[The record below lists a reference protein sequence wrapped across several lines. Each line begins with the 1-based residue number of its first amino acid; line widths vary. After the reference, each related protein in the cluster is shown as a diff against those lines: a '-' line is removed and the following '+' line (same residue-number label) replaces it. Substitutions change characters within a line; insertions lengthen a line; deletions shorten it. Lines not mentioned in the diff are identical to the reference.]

1 MFDQKFLHGGPEH
14 HRGGGD
20 HGPVGHQVRMDL
32 QHIQHLEAVLRIR
45 ICIFFYWIRFY
56 INHDII
62 R

>member
-45 ICIFFYWIRFY
+45 ICIFFTGSVSI
-56 INHDII
+56 
-62 R
+62 